1 MLQILQSYKS
11 GELWLADVPVPA
23 CRDGGVVVRT
33 CASFV
38 SAGTERMLVD
48 FARKNIIG
56 KAMAMPDQVKK
67 VIRAIKSEGL
77 SAALEKVNAKLDQ
90 PIPLGYS
97 CAGIVEE
104 AGSNVPGL
112 AKGDRVACGGALY
125 ANHAEYNYVPKNL
138 IVKIPPGVSFEDAS
152 CATVGSIALQGV
164 RQCDVR
170 LGETVCVLGLGLLGI
185 LAVQLLKTS
194 GIRVIGFDPDKI
206 RCGLAKTL
214 GADEAVSENIEAA
227 SDSFSKGYGVD
238 AVLITAATHSNEPVE
253 TAGRIC
259 CVHGTVVATGMV
271 GMDIPRDSYYKKELS
286 FKLSCSYGP
295 GRYDPTYEEAGHDYP
310 FGLVRWTEQRN
321 IGAFLDCVAQGT
333 VTPSKLVTHRFSIDK
348 ALEAYDLLLGKTEE
362 PYLGIV
368 LTYPEKQP
376 EITGATRRM
385 NVVVERPAAPANCTQ
400 AQQATVVP
408 TVGLVGCGGFA
419 KSILLPHLKKI
430 RDVRLRAVCDANGM
444 AAAET
449 ARKAGFEYAVT
460 DFQQVLDD
468 KEINAI
474 IIATR
479 HDTHAKFAIAALNAG
494 KHVHVEKPLALTP
507 EELAE
512 IKKVMTSSDRLI
524 TVGFNRRFSPHA
536 ALIRRY
542 FEGRQTPMTVVYR
555 VNAGSIPKNSWIQ
568 DKEAGGGRIIG
579 EVCHFIDFCSF
590 IINSS
595 PISVHA
601 SCIKSANEAI
611 VAEDSCAITLDY
623 EDGSIATIV
632 YAALGSAELEKER
645 CEVFADNS
653 AVSMENFT
661 KTTCSGKR
669 GGKKLKGKQDK
680 GYGAELAAFVN
691 AVKSGGPAPIPHSS
705 LFETTAATFA
715 ALASM
720 RSGTRQEIA
729 APYSPGGGL
738 F

>member
-1 MLQILQSYKS
+1 MLQVLQSYKS
-11 GELWLADVPVPA
+11 GELWLAEVPVPA
-23 CRDGGVVVRT
+23 CRAGGVVVQTR
-33 CASFV
+33 ASFV

-67 VIRAIKSEGL
+67 VIRAIKSEGFF
-77 SAALEKVNAKLDQ
+77 AALEKVNAKLDQ

-97 CAGIVEE
+97 CAGVVEE
-104 AGSNVPGL
+104 VGSNVAGL
-112 AKGDRVACGGALY
+112 ARGDCVACGGALY

-138 IVKIPPGVSFEDAS
+138 VVKIPEGVSFEDAS

-185 LAVQLLKTS
+185 LAVQLLKAS
-194 GIRVIGFDPDKI
+194 GIRVIGFDPDKS
-206 RCGLAKTL
+206 RCELAKTL
-214 GADEAVSENIEAA
+214 GADEAMSGQIEAA
-227 SDSFSKGYGVD
+227 CDLFSKGYGVD
-238 AVLITAATHSNEPVE
+238 AVLITAATHSNEPIE
-253 TAGRIC
+253 TAGKIC

-295 GRYDPTYEEAGHDYP
+295 GRYDPSYEEAGHDYP

-321 IGAFLDCVAQGT
+321 IGAFLDCVAAGK
-333 VTPSKLVTHRFSIDK
+333 VTPSKLVTHKFAIDK
-348 ALEAYDLLLGKTEE
+348 ALDAYDLLLGKTEE

-385 NVVVERPAAPANCTQ
+385 NVVKERPAPALACPS
-400 AQQATVVP
+400 QATVVP
-408 TVGLVGCGGFA
+408 TVGLVGAGSFS
-419 KSILLPHLKKI
+419 KSILLPHLKKM
-430 RDVRLRAVCDANGM
+430 RDVRLKAVCDANGM
-444 AAAET
+444 VAAET
-449 ARKAGFEYAVT
+449 ARKAGFEYAAT
-460 DFQQVLDD
+460 DFQQLLDD
-468 KEINAI
+468 KEINAVV
-474 IIATR
+474 IATR
-479 HDTHAKFAIAALNAG
+479 HDTHAKFAINALNAG

-507 EELAE
+507 EELIQ
-512 IKKVMTSSDRLI
+512 IKMAVEKSHGLL

-536 ALIRRY
+536 ALIRSY
-542 FEGRQTPMTVVYR
+542 FEGRSTPMTVAYR
-555 VNAGSIPKNSWIQ
+555 VNAGSIPRNSWIQ
-568 DKEAGGGRIIG
+568 DKEAGGGRIVG
-579 EVCHFIDFCSF
+579 EVCHFIDFSSF

-595 PISVHA
+595 PLTVHA
-601 SCIKSANEAI
+601 TCIKSANEAI
-611 VAEDSCAITLDY
+611 VAEDSSVITLNY

-632 YAALGSAELEKER
+632 YAALGSLELEKER
-645 CEVFADNS
+645 CEIFADNS
-653 AVSMENFT
+653 AAVMENFT
-661 KTTCSGKR
+661 KTACSGKR
-669 GGKKLKGKQDK
+669 GKKTLKGKQDK

-691 AVKSGGPAPIPHSS
+691 AVKNGGPWPIPAAS

-729 APYSPGGGL
+729 P
-738 F
+738 